1 MATIETSNEF
11 KGFSLVKGGPVYK
24 LFCRVGLCDEDL
36 EPPFLRAVFFAS
48 IVWLPLLLLTVLGGR
63 FNGSVDIPFLS
74 DVENHVRFLVVLP
87 LLLAGETFVQ
97 RLLSPRIRNFVTR
110 KIIREEDLPK
120 FQSAI
125 DSAHRMRDSVAIE
138 LILFV
143 FVFAVGAWFYGGLLA
158 SASTQS
164 PTWYAT
170 PDGARWNLTIA
181 GYWMIFVSLP
191 LTQFFL
197 VRWYFR
203 IFIWFVFLF
212 RVSRLDLNLYATHTD
227 RTGGIGFL
235 NKCAY
240 SFSLGLLAQGALL
253 SGYIAGQV
261 MHFGGDPRA
270 YKLEAAG
277 LLVVVLASV
286 LLPLA
291 LFAPKLTAAK
301 WDGGGAF
308 ATFSSRYV
316 EDFDDKWIRGHKTTH
331 DRLLGNVDIQS
342 LADLGNSA
350 ANIDQMKTLP
360 FSPTDVFYLAAVTF
374 APLIPLLLFVFSLE
388 ELIDRLLKIL
398 I

>member
-11 KGFSLVKGGPVYK
+11 KGFSLVKGGLVYH
-24 LFCRVGLCDEDL
+24 LFRRALLCNEDL
-36 EPPFLRAVFFAS
+36 EPPFRRAFVVAS
-48 IVWLPLLLLTVLGGR
+48 IIWLPLLLLTVLGGR
-63 FNGSVDIPFLS
+63 FNGGVDIPFLT
-74 DVENHVRFLVVLP
+74 DVENHVRLLVALP
-87 LLLAGETFVQ
+87 MLVAGETFIQ
-97 RLLSPRIRNFVTR
+97 RLLSPRIRNFITR
-110 KIIREEDLPK
+110 NIIRDADIPK
-120 FQSAI
+120 FQAAV
-125 DSAHRMRDSVAIE
+125 DSAHRMRDSVTVE
-138 LILFV
+138 LVILISV
-143 FVFAVGAWFYGGLLA
+143 LAAGAWFYGSLLA

-170 PDGARWNLTIA
+170 PDGERWNLSLA
-181 GYWMIFVSLP
+181 GYWLVFVSLP
-191 LTQFFL
+191 VFQFFL

-203 IFIWFVFLF
+203 IFIWFLF
-212 RVSRLDLNLYATHTD
+212 MLRVSRLDLNLYATHTD
-227 RTGGIGFL
+227 RAGGIGFL

-240 SFSLGLLAQGALL
+240 SFGLGLLAQGALL

-277 LLVVVLASV
+277 LLVVVLTSV

-291 LFAPKLTAAK
+291 LFAPKLTGAK

-308 ATFSSRYV
+308 ATLSSRYV
-316 EDFDDKWIRGHKTTH
+316 EEFDDKWIRGRKTTH
-331 DRLLGNVDIQS
+331 DRLLGSVDIQS

-350 ANIDQMKTLP
+350 GNIDQMKTLP
-360 FSPTDVFYLAAVTF
+360 FSLTDVFYLAAVTF